1 MTGLKIL
8 KACAR
13 PIRLLEFRIRNTII
27 FIDLGKHRFGGRT
40 GGPNTITSNH
50 SSVKA
55 DMKERILNEPGTPP
69 AAEADPTNVH
79 RRRVIGVVATG
90 IVSPMALTSGEAAAA
105 TTPDL
110 LVDADAESDFK
121 PLRPDDLKPAKPM
134 LVFPF
139 DTKTG
144 QPKNASR
151 LDKIVVVRLPEE
163 KMTPETRAR
172 SVSGVVAYS
181 SICTH
186 QSCDVKTWMSK
197 ENVLACYCHASKFDL
212 FDGAKVVG
220 GPASGPLRAVP
231 LALSGEFLS
240 IAANLPPK
248 VGD

>member
-1 MTGLKIL
+1 
-8 KACAR
+8 
-13 PIRLLEFRIRNTII
+13 
-27 FIDLGKHRFGGRT
+27 
-40 GGPNTITSNH
+40 
-50 SSVKA
+50 
-55 DMKERILNEPGTPP
+55 MKERTSSEMGNTP
-69 AAEADPTNVH
+69 ATETTDLTNAQ
-79 RRRVIGVVATG
+79 RRRVISIMATG
-90 IVSPMALTSGEAAAA
+90 IVSPMALTSANAAAA
-105 TTPDL
+105 PAPDL

-139 DTKTG
+139 DAQSGK
-144 QPKNASR
+144 PKNESR
-151 LDKIVVVRLPEE
+151 LNKIVVVRLPEE
-163 KMTPETRAR
+163 KMTPETRAN

-186 QSCDVKTWMSK
+186 QGCDVKTWMSK

-240 IAANLPPK
+240 IAASPPPK
-248 VGD
+248 AGD